1 MDTTGGFN
9 DMADAVTRYAV
20 QNLSAVLEPG
30 RRGRN
35 GLTFRNRTTG
45 RIIAIL
51 IDGRD
56 LLVRCTPQ
64 QAAHPS
70 LPPGVAASMH
80 TDHDA
85 WVSIKLD
92 GSVDFAVIV
101 EYMDVSSERAGMPVH
116 DPAATNTSD
125 ARGTA
130 AAPGETQSSAEP
142 RVYTDVAI
150 PARAGTS
157 HHRPAIRGVYG
168 HVEDDDVHPVV
179 APAARRG
186 FRPARD
192 VQPAADP
199 VMPPDALPDL
209 LPDEPRSEGRTP
221 GQSFADT
228 RHGNDGILP
237 LIDMPADAVGQRIAR
252 TLPGTRPRTIR
263 PTLPARLRH
272 MRSIRA
278 HYTFRNV
285 AFGRA
290 LDFYLQGASVADYRD
305 TSTWH
310 GIFRW
315 QHPTY
320 RDMDNA
326 QLRGYF
332 AWRTRFLER
341 ADGQDHAPA
350 VQSATAS
357 GTPDDAWYDTCV
369 AFAKVRV
376 YEIICGIIPDP
387 EQGFQE
393 LTRIAKDYAWQDTR
407 FAASLAQW
415 IRGYIIDR
423 DLTAHITAGTFPETI
438 RDRMIATLTNPT
450 ETTNEEYLNAAI
462 HISAYHLD
470 TSAFTRRHRDIV
482 QYSLRN
488 ICQAIDRYLREQ
500 RHTSLAD
507 MCFGQPTTIDAIQLF
522 PDAVY
527 LDTQRYR
534 PQADYGMMKRV
545 VNEPQT
551 VVINPIRSY
560 RWTTDGH
567 WHLTAYTTDLAGRV
581 FGEIMRVCDRQLR
594 RHHHFGHDMKA
605 PPSGGLAHALIPVI
619 DQAIDEIERARL
631 IASRPHITID
641 MHELARIRHDADIT
655 RDALIVDDHDVQAES
670 TTESTIEPPAEQPA
684 IPRQTEQAGAPPN
697 EPEKTSAPQS
707 TPPPA
712 PAETPAS
719 VSASASVPMPT
730 DAHTPAPVPAPTTPH
745 DGTTPDP
752 EHFLVRSLLNHEPYE
767 DELRRRHESVSMLVD
782 RINERMM
789 DDIGDTVIEFDGD
802 RPVIIEDYEDDLRQW
817 LTR

>member
-1 MDTTGGFN
+1 MDMTGGFN

-35 GLTFRNRTTG
+35 GLTFRHRATG

-70 LPPGVAASMH
+70 LTPGVAASMH

-85 WVSIKLD
+85 WVSIKLY
-92 GSVDFAVIV
+92 GSVDFAAIV
-101 EYMDVSSERAGMPVH
+101 EYMNVSSERAGMPVH
-116 DPAATNTSD
+116 DPAAADTSD
-125 ARGTA
+125 VRGTA
-130 AAPGETQSSAEP
+130 AAPGETQSSAES

-157 HHRPAIRGVYG
+157 HRRPAVRGVYG
-168 HVEDDDVHPVV
+168 HVEDDDTHHTVT
-179 APAARRG
+179 PAARRG

-199 VMPPDALPDL
+199 VMLPDALPDL
-209 LPDEPRSEGRTP
+209 LPDEPRSEGRMP

-228 RHGNDGILP
+228 RHGNDGMLP
-237 LIDMPADAVGQRIAR
+237 LIDMPADAVGQRIPHASHD
-252 TLPGTRPRTIR
+252 TRPR
-263 PTLPARLRH
+263 PAHPQLPARLRH

-305 TSTWH
+305 TSAWH

-341 ADGQDHAPA
+341 ADDQDHALA
-350 VQSATAS
+350 VQSATAA
-357 GTPDDAWYDTCV
+357 GTPDDAWYDTCI

-387 EQGFQE
+387 ERGYQE

-423 DLTAHITAGTFPETI
+423 NLTAHITADTFPETI
-438 RDRMIATLTNPT
+438 RDRMIATLTNPA
-450 ETTNEEYLNAAI
+450 ETTDEEYLDAAI
-462 HISAYHLD
+462 HVSAYHVD

-482 QYSLRN
+482 QYSLRR
-488 ICQAIDRYLREQ
+488 ICQAVDRYLREQ

-507 MCFGQPTTIDAIQLF
+507 VCFGQPTTIDAVRLF

-551 VVINPIRSY
+551 VVIDPIRSY
-560 RWTTDGH
+560 WWTTDGH
-567 WHLTAYTTDLAGRV
+567 WHLTSYATDLAGRV
-581 FGEIMRVCDRQLR
+581 FGDIMRVCDRQLR
-594 RHHHFGHDMKA
+594 RRHHFGHAMKA

-619 DQAIDEIERARL
+619 DQAIDDIERARL

-655 RDALIVDDHDVQAES
+655 RAALIVDEQGAQAES
-670 TTESTIEPPAEQPA
+670 TTESTIEPAGEPAVLRQAEQAQEP
-684 IPRQTEQAGAPPN
+684 PTEPDTAP
-697 EPEKTSAPQS
+697 TPQS
-707 TPPPA
+707 TPTPA
-712 PAETPAS
+712 PAATPA
-719 VSASASVPMPT
+719 
-730 DAHTPAPVPAPTTPH
+730 DAPAPAPTPAPASAPTPTPPTPH
-745 DGTTPDP
+745 DGTTTDP

-767 DELRRRHESVSMLVD
+767 DELHRRHESVSMLVD

-789 DDIGDTVIEFDGD
+789 DEIGDTVIEFDGD

>member
-1 MDTTGGFN
+1 MDTRDGFN
-9 DMADAVTRYAV
+9 GLADAVTRYAV
-20 QNLSAVLEPG
+20 QNLFAVLHPG
-30 RRGRN
+30 RRGSS
-35 GLTFRNRTTG
+35 GLTFRHQATG

-70 LPPGVAASMH
+70 LTPGVAASMH

-92 GSVDFAVIV
+92 GSVDLATIV
-101 EYMDVSSERAGMPVH
+101 EYMDASSERAGMPVH
-116 DPAATNTSD
+116 DPAATDTSD

-130 AAPGETQSSAEP
+130 AAPGGTQPSAEP
-142 RVYTDVAI
+142 RVYTDVSI
-150 PARAGTS
+150 PARVGTS

-168 HVEDDDVHPVV
+168 HVEDDDAHHAA

-192 VQPAADP
+192 VQSAAHP
-199 VMPPDALPDL
+199 VILPDVVPDALPHI
-209 LPDEPRSEGRTP
+209 LPDAPRYGGRTL

-237 LIDMPADAVGQRIAR
+237 LIDVPADAVGQRIPHASHD
-252 TLPGTRPRTIR
+252 TRPRPAR
-263 PTLPARLRH
+263 PQLPARLRR

-290 LDFYLQGASVADYRD
+290 LDFYLQGASVDDYRD
-305 TSTWH
+305 TSAWH

-326 QLRGYF
+326 QLHGYF

-341 ADGQDHAPA
+341 ADSQDHAA
-350 VQSATAS
+350 ATGSISAAAS
-357 GTPDDAWYDTCV
+357 DDAWYDTCI

-387 EQGFQE
+387 EQGYQE

-423 DLTAHITAGTFPETI
+423 NLTAHITADTFPETI
-438 RDRMIATLTNPT
+438 RDRMIATLTNPAEAT
-450 ETTNEEYLNAAI
+450 DEEYLDAAI

-482 QYSLRN
+482 QYSLRR
-488 ICQAIDRYLREQ
+488 ICQAVDRYLREQ
-500 RHTSLAD
+500 RHTCLAD
-507 MCFGQPTTIDAIQLF
+507 VCFGQPTTIDAIQLF

-534 PQADYGMMKRV
+534 PQADYGMMKRI

-560 RWTTDGH
+560 QWTTDGH
-567 WHLTAYTTDLAGRV
+567 WHLTSYTTDLAGRV

-594 RHHHFGHDMKA
+594 RHHHFGHAMKA

-619 DQAIDEIERARL
+619 DQAIDDIERARL

-655 RDALIVDDHDVQAES
+655 RDALIVDEQDAQVES
-670 TTESTIEPPAEQPA
+670 TTESTIEPSAEQPA
-684 IPRQTEQAGAPPN
+684 IPRQTEQAGAPPS
-697 EPEKTSAPQS
+697 EAETTSVLQS
-707 TPPPA
+707 TPIPA
-712 PAETPAS
+712 PAEAPAS
-719 VSASASVPMPT
+719 MSASASVPTPT
-730 DAHTPAPVPAPTTPH
+730 EEAPTPAPTTPH
-745 DGTTPDP
+745 DGTTTDP

-767 DELRRRHESVSMLVD
+767 DELHRRHESVSMLVD

-789 DDIGDTVIEFDGD
+789 DEIGDTVIEFDGD

>member
-9 DMADAVTRYAV
+9 DMADAVTRYAA
-20 QNLSAVLEPG
+20 QNLSAVLQPG
-30 RRGRN
+30 RRGN
-35 GLTFRNRTTG
+35 SGLTFRHRTTG

-70 LPPGVAASMH
+70 LTPGVAASMH

-85 WVSIKLD
+85 WVSVKLD
-92 GSVDFAVIV
+92 GSVDFAAIV
-101 EYMDVSSERAGMPVH
+101 EYMNVSSERAGMPAH

-130 AAPGETQSSAEP
+130 ASPGETQPSAEP

-150 PARAGTS
+150 PERAGTS

-168 HVEDDDVHPVV
+168 HIEDDDVHPVV

-186 FRPARD
+186 FRPDRD
-192 VQPAADP
+192 AQPAADS
-199 VMPPDALPDL
+199 VMLPDAQ
-209 LPDEPRSEGRTP
+209 RYQASASA
-221 GQSFADT
+221 QSFADT
-228 RHGNDGILP
+228 RHGDDDMSP
-237 LIDMPADAVGQRIAR
+237 LIDMPVDAAGQRIAR
-252 TLPGTRPRTIR
+252 TLPGARPRAVR
-263 PTLPARLRH
+263 PALPARLRH

-305 TSTWH
+305 TSAWH

-341 ADGQDHAPA
+341 TDGQDHAPA

-387 EQGFQE
+387 EQGYQE

-423 DLTAHITAGTFPETI
+423 NLTAHITDDLFPETI
-438 RDRMIATLTNPT
+438 RDRMITILTNPA
-450 ETTNEEYLNAAI
+450 ETTDEEYLDAAI
-462 HISAYHLD
+462 HVSAYHVD

-482 QYSLRN
+482 QYSLRH
-488 ICQAIDRYLREQ
+488 ICQAVDRYLREQ

-507 MCFGQPTTIDAIQLF
+507 VCFGQPTTIDAVRLF

-551 VVINPIRSY
+551 VVIDPIRSY

-567 WHLTAYTTDLAGRV
+567 WHLTSYTTDLAGRV
-581 FGEIMRVCDRQLR
+581 FGDIMRVCDRQLR

-605 PPSGGLAHALIPVI
+605 PPSGGLTHALIPVI

-655 RDALIVDDHDVQAES
+655 RDALIVDEQDAQAES
-670 TTESTIEPPAEQPA
+670 TTESTTEPPAEQPA

-719 VSASASVPMPT
+719 MPASASVP
-730 DAHTPAPVPAPTTPH
+730 TPSPTTPH
-745 DGTTPDP
+745 DSTATDP

-767 DELRRRHESVSMLVD
+767 DKLRRRHESVSMLVD

>member
-1 MDTTGGFN
+1 MDMTGGFN

-20 QNLSAVLEPG
+20 QNLSVVLEPG

-56 LLVRCTPQ
+56 LLVRCAPQ

-70 LPPGVAASMH
+70 FPPGVATSMH
-80 TDHDA
+80 TDHDS

-92 GSVDFAVIV
+92 GSVDLATIV
-101 EYMDVSSERAGMPVH
+101 EYMDASSERAGMPVH
-116 DPAATNTSD
+116 DPAATDTSD

-130 AAPGETQSSAEP
+130 AAPGGTQSSAES
-142 RVYTDVAI
+142 RVYTDVSI
-150 PARAGTS
+150 PARARTS
-157 HHRPAIRGVYG
+157 HHRPAVRGVYG
-168 HVEDDDVHPVV
+168 HVEDDDARHTV

-192 VQPAADP
+192 VQSAADP
-199 VMPPDALPDL
+199 VMLPDALPHI
-209 LPDEPRSEGRTP
+209 LPDAPRYEGRTP

-228 RHGNDGILP
+228 RHGNDGMLP
-237 LIDMPADAVGQRIAR
+237 LIDMPANAVGQRIPHASHDR
-252 TLPGTRPRTIR
+252 RPRPAR
-263 PTLPARLRH
+263 PQLPARLRH

-305 TSTWH
+305 TSAWH

-332 AWRTRFLER
+332 AWRTRFLEHT
-341 ADGQDHAPA
+341 DSQDHAPA
-350 VQSATAS
+350 VQSATAAE
-357 GTPDDAWYDTCV
+357 TPDDAWYDTCV

-387 EQGFQE
+387 EQGYQE

-423 DLTAHITAGTFPETI
+423 NLTAHITADTSPETI
-438 RDRMIATLTNPT
+438 RDRMIATLTNPA
-450 ETTNEEYLNAAI
+450 ETTDEEYLDAAI
-462 HISAYHLD
+462 HVSAYHVD

-482 QYSLRN
+482 QYSLRR
-488 ICQAIDRYLREQ
+488 ICQAVDRYLREQ

-507 MCFGQPTTIDAIQLF
+507 VCFGQPTTIDAIQLF

-594 RHHHFGHDMKA
+594 RRHHFGHAMKA

-619 DQAIDEIERARL
+619 DQAIDDIERARL
-631 IASRPHITID
+631 IASRPRITID

-655 RDALIVDDHDVQAES
+655 RDALIVDEQDAQAES
-670 TTESTIEPPAEQPA
+670 TTESTIEPSAEQPA
-684 IPRQTEQAGAPPN
+684 IPRQTEQAGAPPS
-697 EPEKTSAPQS
+697 EAETTSVLQS
-707 TPPPA
+707 TPIPA
-712 PAETPAS
+712 PAEAPAS
-719 VSASASVPMPT
+719 MPASASVPTPT
-730 DAHTPAPVPAPTTPH
+730 EEAPTPAPTTPH
-745 DGTTPDP
+745 HGTTTDP

-767 DELRRRHESVSMLVD
+767 DELHRRHESVSMLVD

>member
-1 MDTTGGFN
+1 MDTKDGVNGL
-9 DMADAVTRYAV
+9 ADAVTRYAA
-20 QNLSAVLEPG
+20 QNLSAVLQPG
-30 RRGRN
+30 RRGN
-35 GLTFRNRTTG
+35 SGLTFRHRATG

-70 LPPGVAASMH
+70 FPLGVAASIH
-80 TDHDA
+80 TDHDS

-92 GSVDFAVIV
+92 GSVDLAAIV
-101 EYMDVSSERAGMPVH
+101 EYMNVSSERAGMPVH
-116 DPAATNTSD
+116 DPAAADTSD

-130 AAPGETQSSAEP
+130 AAPGETQPAAEP

-157 HHRPAIRGVYG
+157 HRRPAVRGVYG
-168 HVEDDDVHPVV
+168 HVEDDTVHHVV

-192 VQPAADP
+192 MQPAADP
-199 VMPPDALPDL
+199 VMLPDALPDI
-209 LPDEPRSEGRTP
+209 LPGAQRYQASASE
-221 GQSFADT
+221 QSLAGM
-228 RHGNDGILP
+228 RHGYDDMSP
-237 LIDMPADAVGQRIAR
+237 LIDMPVDAAGQRIAR
-252 TLPGTRPRTIR
+252 TLPGTRPRAVR

-290 LDFYLQGASVADYRD
+290 LDFYLQGTSVADYRD
-305 TSTWH
+305 TSEWH

-332 AWRTRFLER
+332 AWRTRFLEHT
-341 ADGQDHAPA
+341 DSQDHAPA

-387 EQGFQE
+387 EQGYQE

-423 DLTAHITAGTFPETI
+423 DLTAHITGDLFPETI

-450 ETTNEEYLNAAI
+450 ETTDEEYLNAAI

-482 QYSLRN
+482 QYSLRH
-488 ICQAIDRYLREQ
+488 ICQTIDRYLREQ

-507 MCFGQPTTIDAIQLF
+507 VCFGQPTTIDAVRLF
-522 PDAVY
+522 PDVVY

-534 PQADYGMMKRV
+534 PQADYGMMKRI

-551 VVINPIRSY
+551 VVIDPIRSY

-567 WHLTAYTTDLAGRV
+567 WHLTSYTTDLAGRV
-581 FGEIMRVCDRQLR
+581 FGDIMRVCDRQLR
-594 RHHHFGHDMKA
+594 RHHHFGHAMKA
-605 PPSGGLAHALIPVI
+605 PPSGGLTHALIPVI

-641 MHELARIRHDADIT
+641 MHELARIRHDAAIT
-655 RDALIVDDHDVQAES
+655 RDALIVDEHDTPAESVPERIIEPAGEPAVLRQAERAQ
-670 TTESTIEPPAEQPA
+670 EPP
-684 IPRQTEQAGAPPN
+684 TEPDTAP
-697 EPEKTSAPQS
+697 TPQS
-707 TPPPA
+707 TPTPA
-712 PAETPAS
+712 PA
-719 VSASASVPMPT
+719 PT
-730 DAHTPAPVPAPTTPH
+730 PVPASAPTPTPPTPH
-745 DGTTPDP
+745 DDTTPDP

>member
-35 GLTFRNRTTG
+35 GLTFRHRTTG

-70 LPPGVAASMH
+70 LTPGVAASMH
-80 TDHDA
+80 TDHDS

-92 GSVDFAVIV
+92 GSVDVATIV
-101 EYMDVSSERAGMPVH
+101 EYMNVSSECAGMPVH
-116 DPAATNTSD
+116 DSAAADTSD

-130 AAPGETQSSAEP
+130 AAPGGTYPEAEP

-150 PARAGTS
+150 PARTDAS
-157 HHRPAIRGVYG
+157 HRPPAVRGVYG
-168 HVEDDDVHPVV
+168 HVEDDTVHHAVHY
-179 APAARRG
+179 AARRG
-186 FRPARD
+186 FRPDRD
-192 VQPAADP
+192 AQPSADP
-199 VMPPDALPDL
+199 VMLPDALPDI
-209 LPDEPRSEGRTP
+209 LPDAPRYEGRTP

-237 LIDMPADAVGQRIAR
+237 PIDVPADAVGQQIPHASHDSRSRPAR
-252 TLPGTRPRTIR
+252 PQ
-263 PTLPARLRH
+263 LPARLRH

-290 LDFYLQGASVADYRD
+290 LDFYLQGTSVADYRD
-305 TSTWH
+305 TSAWH

-332 AWRTRFLER
+332 AWRTRFLEHT
-341 ADGQDHAPA
+341 DSQDHAA
-350 VQSATAS
+350 ATGSISAAAS
-357 GTPDDAWYDTCV
+357 DDAWYDTCV

-387 EQGFQE
+387 EQGYQE

-415 IRGYIIDR
+415 IRGYIIDH
-423 DLTAHITAGTFPETI
+423 DLTAHITDDLFPETI
-438 RDRMIATLTNPT
+438 RDRMITTLTNPA
-450 ETTNEEYLNAAI
+450 ETTDEEYLDAAI
-462 HISAYHLD
+462 HVSAYHVD
-470 TSAFTRRHRDIV
+470 TSAFTRRHRGIV
-482 QYSLRN
+482 QYSLRR
-488 ICQAIDRYLREQ
+488 ICQAVDRYLREQ

-507 MCFGQPTTIDAIQLF
+507 VCFGQPTTIDAVRLF

-551 VVINPIRSY
+551 VVIDPIRSY

-567 WHLTAYTTDLAGRV
+567 WHLTAYATDLAGRV

-655 RDALIVDDHDVQAES
+655 RDALIVDEQDAQAES
-670 TTESTIEPPAEQPA
+670 TTESTIKPSTEQPA
-684 IPRQTEQAGAPPN
+684 IPPQTEQAGAPPN
-697 EPEKTSAPQS
+697 EAETTSAPQS
-707 TPPPA
+707 TP
-712 PAETPAS
+712 TPA
-719 VSASASVPMPT
+719 
-730 DAHTPAPVPAPTTPH
+730 PAPTTPH
-745 DGTTPDP
+745 DGTATDP

>member
-1 MDTTGGFN
+1 MDTKDGVNGL
-9 DMADAVTRYAV
+9 ADAVTRYAE

-35 GLTFRNRTTG
+35 GLTFRHRTTG

-70 LPPGVAASMH
+70 LTPGVAASMH
-80 TDHDA
+80 TDHDS

-92 GSVDFAVIV
+92 GSVDFAQIV
-101 EYMDVSSERAGMPVH
+101 EYMNVSSERAGMPAH

-130 AAPGETQSSAEP
+130 AAPGETHPSAEP

-168 HVEDDDVHPVV
+168 HVEDDDTHHTVT
-179 APAARRG
+179 PAARRG

-199 VMPPDALPDL
+199 VMLPDALPGILTDAQ
-209 LPDEPRSEGRTP
+209 RYQAGVSA
-221 GQSFADT
+221 QSFADT
-228 RHGNDGILP
+228 RHGDDDMSP
-237 LIDMPADAVGQRIAR
+237 LIDMPVDAAGQPIAR
-252 TLPGTRPRTIR
+252 ALPGTRPRAAR
-263 PTLPARLRH
+263 PQLPARLRH

-290 LDFYLQGASVADYRD
+290 LDFYLQGTSVADYRD
-305 TSTWH
+305 TSAWH

-332 AWRTRFLER
+332 AWRTRFLEHT
-341 ADGQDHAPA
+341 DSQDHAPA

-357 GTPDDAWYDTCV
+357 ETPDDAWYDTCV

-387 EQGFQE
+387 EQGYQE

-423 DLTAHITAGTFPETI
+423 NLTAHITGDTFPETI
-438 RDRMIATLTNPT
+438 RDRMITILTNPA
-450 ETTNEEYLNAAI
+450 ETTDEEYLDAAI
-462 HISAYHLD
+462 SISAYHLN

-482 QYSLRN
+482 QYSLRR
-488 ICQAIDRYLREQ
+488 ICQAVDRYLCEQ

-507 MCFGQPTTIDAIQLF
+507 VCFGQPTTIDAVRLF

-551 VVINPIRSY
+551 VVIDPIRSY

-567 WHLTAYTTDLAGRV
+567 WHLTAYATDLAGRV
-581 FGEIMRVCDRQLR
+581 FGDIMRVCDRQLR

-605 PPSGGLAHALIPVI
+605 PPSGGLAHALVPVI

-655 RDALIVDDHDVQAES
+655 RDALIVDEQDAQAES
-670 TTESTIEPPAEQPA
+670 TTESTIKPSTEQPA
-684 IPRQTEQAGAPPN
+684 IPPQTEQAGAPPN
-697 EPEKTSAPQS
+697 EAETTSAPQS
-707 TPPPA
+707 TP
-712 PAETPAS
+712 TPA
-719 VSASASVPMPT
+719 
-730 DAHTPAPVPAPTTPH
+730 PAPTTPH
-745 DGTTPDP
+745 DGTATDP

-789 DDIGDTVIEFDGD
+789 DEIGDTVIEFDGD

>member
-1 MDTTGGFN
+1 MDTRDGFN

-35 GLTFRNRTTG
+35 GLTFRHRATG

-70 LPPGVAASMH
+70 LTPGVAASMH

-92 GSVDFAVIV
+92 GSVDFAAIV
-101 EYMDVSSERAGMPVH
+101 EYMNVSSERAGMPVH
-116 DPAATNTSD
+116 DPAAADTSD
-125 ARGTA
+125 VRGTA
-130 AAPGETQSSAEP
+130 AAPGETQSSAES
-142 RVYTDVAI
+142 RVYTDVSI
-150 PARAGTS
+150 PARARTS
-157 HHRPAIRGVYG
+157 HHRPAVRGVYG
-168 HVEDDDVHPVV
+168 HVEDDDTHHTVT
-179 APAARRG
+179 PAARRG
-186 FRPARD
+186 FRPAHD

-199 VMPPDALPDL
+199 VMLPDALPDL
-209 LPDEPRSEGRTP
+209 LPDEPRSEGRMP

-228 RHGNDGILP
+228 RHGNDGMLP
-237 LIDMPADAVGQRIAR
+237 LIDVPADAVGQRIPHASHD
-252 TLPGTRPRTIR
+252 TRPR
-263 PTLPARLRH
+263 PAHPQLPARLRH

-290 LDFYLQGASVADYRD
+290 LDFYLQGTSVADYRD
-305 TSTWH
+305 TSAWH

-341 ADGQDHAPA
+341 ADDQDHALA
-350 VQSATAS
+350 VQSATAA
-357 GTPDDAWYDTCV
+357 GTPDDAWYDTCI

-387 EQGFQE
+387 ERGYQE

-423 DLTAHITAGTFPETI
+423 NLTAHITADTFPETI
-438 RDRMIATLTNPT
+438 RDRMIATLTNPA
-450 ETTNEEYLNAAI
+450 ETTDEEYLDAAI
-462 HISAYHLD
+462 HVSAYHVD

-482 QYSLRN
+482 QYSLRR
-488 ICQAIDRYLREQ
+488 ICQAVDRYLREQ

-507 MCFGQPTTIDAIQLF
+507 VCFGQPTTIDAVRLF

-534 PQADYGMMKRV
+534 PQADYGMMKRI

-560 RWTTDGH
+560 QWTTDGH
-567 WHLTAYTTDLAGRV
+567 WHLTSYTTDLAGRV

-594 RHHHFGHDMKA
+594 RRHHFGHAMKA

-619 DQAIDEIERARL
+619 DQAIDDIERAHL
-631 IASRPHITID
+631 IASRPRITID
-641 MHELARIRHDADIT
+641 MHELARIRHDAAIT
-655 RDALIVDDHDVQAES
+655 RDALIVDEQDAQAES
-670 TTESTIEPPAEQPA
+670 TTESTIEPSAEQPA
-684 IPRQTEQAGAPPN
+684 VPRQTEQTGAPPS
-697 EPEKTSAPQS
+697 EAETTSAPQS
-707 TPPPA
+707 TPILA
-712 PAETPAS
+712 YAETPARM
-719 VSASASVPMPT
+719 SASASVPTPT
-730 DAHTPAPVPAPTTPH
+730 EEASTPAPTTPH
-745 DGTTPDP
+745 DGTTTDP

-767 DELRRRHESVSMLVD
+767 DELHRRHESVSMLVD

-789 DDIGDTVIEFDGD
+789 DEIGDTVIEFDGD

-817 LTR
+817 LIR

>member
-1 MDTTGGFN
+1 
-9 DMADAVTRYAV
+9 
-20 QNLSAVLEPG
+20 
-30 RRGRN
+30 
-35 GLTFRNRTTG
+35 
-45 RIIAIL
+45 
-51 IDGRD
+51 
-56 LLVRCTPQ
+56 
-64 QAAHPS
+64 
-70 LPPGVAASMH
+70 MH
-80 TDHDA
+80 TDHDS

-92 GSVDFAVIV
+92 GSVDFAQIV
-101 EYMDVSSERAGMPVH
+101 EYMNVSSERAGMPAH

-130 AAPGETQSSAEP
+130 AAPGETHPSAEP

-168 HVEDDDVHPVV
+168 HVEDDDTHHTVT
-179 APAARRG
+179 PAARRG

-199 VMPPDALPDL
+199 VMLPDALPGILTDAQ
-209 LPDEPRSEGRTP
+209 RYQAGVSA
-221 GQSFADT
+221 QSFADT
-228 RHGNDGILP
+228 RHGDDDMSP
-237 LIDMPADAVGQRIAR
+237 LIDMPVDAAGQPIAR
-252 TLPGTRPRTIR
+252 ALPGTRPRAAR
-263 PTLPARLRH
+263 PQLPARLRH

-290 LDFYLQGASVADYRD
+290 LDFYLQGTSVADYRD
-305 TSTWH
+305 TSAWH

-332 AWRTRFLER
+332 AWRTRFLEHT
-341 ADGQDHAPA
+341 DSQDHAPA

-357 GTPDDAWYDTCV
+357 ETPDDAWYDTCV

-387 EQGFQE
+387 EQGYQE

-423 DLTAHITAGTFPETI
+423 NLTAHITGDTFPETI
-438 RDRMIATLTNPT
+438 RDRMITILTNPA
-450 ETTNEEYLNAAI
+450 ETTDEEYLDAAI
-462 HISAYHLD
+462 SISAYHLN

-482 QYSLRN
+482 QYSLRR
-488 ICQAIDRYLREQ
+488 ICQAVDRYLCEQ

-507 MCFGQPTTIDAIQLF
+507 VCFGQPTTIDAVRLF

-551 VVINPIRSY
+551 VVIDPIRSY

-567 WHLTAYTTDLAGRV
+567 WHLTAYATDLAGRV
-581 FGEIMRVCDRQLR
+581 FGDIMRVCDRQLR

-605 PPSGGLAHALIPVI
+605 PPSGGLAHALVPVI

-655 RDALIVDDHDVQAES
+655 RDALIVDEQDAQAES
-670 TTESTIEPPAEQPA
+670 TTESTIKPSTEQPA
-684 IPRQTEQAGAPPN
+684 IPPQTEQAGAPPN
-697 EPEKTSAPQS
+697 EAETTSAPQS
-707 TPPPA
+707 TP
-712 PAETPAS
+712 TPA
-719 VSASASVPMPT
+719 
-730 DAHTPAPVPAPTTPH
+730 PAPTTPH
-745 DGTTPDP
+745 DGTATDP

-789 DDIGDTVIEFDGD
+789 DEIGDTVIEFDGD